1 MPQLLV
7 KAEPTTSAGSESAG
21 TCQLPAAGMLN
32 SSGGK
37 HPTYATL
44 TADGVAAALA
54 MSSDIMQQ
62 RDQEL
67 EQQQQFGTHNCSSNG
82 NGSRPGTAS
91 ASAVAAAAADE
102 LSDNRLSL
110 EFLEENGYFDMPIQ
124 QAAAEL
130 HVGVTTLK
138 KVCRVNNIGRWPFRK
153 RSSLN
158 RLIEKTREYFAGD
171 SQQCAEALAQLEA
184 QRSVLQAQ
192 QGEDIPE
199 SVKRYRQS
207 IFKLDYKVKC
217 AKRSGRW
224 RQAVEHGSGGTV
236 ELLSALGLPLQP
248 PSLSPGHN

>member
-1 MPQLLV
+1 
-7 KAEPTTSAGSESAG
+7 
-21 TCQLPAAGMLN
+21 MLN

-124 QAAAEL
+124 
-130 HVGVTTLK
+130 V
-138 KVCRVNNIGRWPFRK
+138 RVRAGGMQGLMP
-153 RSSLN
+153 
-158 RLIEKTREYFAGD
+158 EGD
-171 SQQCAEALAQLEA
+171 SKDNGNLVSNHAT
-184 QRSVLQAQ
+184 R
-192 QGEDIPE
+192 P
-199 SVKRYRQS
+199 
-207 IFKLDYKVKC
+207 
-217 AKRSGRW
+217 
-224 RQAVEHGSGGTV
+224 H
-236 ELLSALGLPLQP
+236 
-248 PSLSPGHN
+248 SPTI